1 MSHQHLNDPMPFFRI
16 VWDIVRQVPH
26 GRVTTFGQ
34 IASML
39 PLPPGIEPNDY
50 GKLGSRWVGDAM
62 NAVSR
67 VDEPTVPWHRV
78 INSQGRV
85 SLPEESISAAQQR
98 ARLKSEGVMDARE
111 QVDLN
116 RFGWDGPDEAW
127 LREHELKKPRS
138 LKKAPPEEDAG
149 QLRLF

>member
-1 MSHQHLNDPMPFFRI
+1 MSHQRLNDPMPFFRK

-39 PLPPGIEPNDY
+39 PAPPGIEPNDY
-50 GKLGSRWVGDAM
+50 DKLGPRWVGDAM

-98 ARLKSEGVMDARE
+98 ARLKSEGVMDTRE

-127 LREHELKKPRS
+127 LREHGLSKPRS